1 LNTAP
6 AYEHRHYAHCE
17 SGVLSSLFTHHGM
30 ALSEP
35 MVFGLAGA
43 MSFAYLPFVR
53 LGHMPLIA
61 YRMFPAYL
69 IKKLPARMRV
79 KYFRKR
85 YSDSG
90 RAMAELDDFLA
101 NGQVVGIQMSV
112 FFAPYFPPEMRFPF
126 NAHNAIVIGKENGD
140 YLISDPVFEEIKRIA
155 AKDLEKARF
164 AKGVLAPK
172 GLVHFPLQMP
182 GEVDLEPVIR
192 KAIKKTANMMLHAP
206 PFIGLKGI
214 RRLSAKICALGK
226 KHDKKYI
233 RHFLGHL
240 VRMQEEIGTGG
251 GGFRFIYAAFLQE
264 AYQLMGIPVLE
275 EASNRMTAAGDAW
288 RMFALACAKAVK
300 RREEAID
307 LEAIAGL
314 LRQCGEIEKKI
325 YLLLKSLKKYKTTN
339 TASIQLPSAK
349 CSSRGDLC

>member
-1 LNTAP
+1 MESAP
-6 AYEHRHYAHCE
+6 AFEHRHFAHCE

-43 MSFAYLPFVR
+43 MSFAYLPFMR
-53 LGHMPLIA
+53 LGNMPLIA
-61 YRMFPAYL
+61 YRMSPAHL
-69 IKKLPARMRV
+69 IRKLPPRMQV

-85 YSDSG
+85 YSNVG
-90 RAMAELDDFLA
+90 QAMTELDDFLA

-140 YLISDPVFEEIKRIA
+140 YLISDPVFDTVKRIA
-155 AKDLEKARF
+155 ADDLERARF
-164 AKGVLAPK
+164 AKGLLAPK

-182 GEVDLEPVIR
+182 SEVDLEPVIR
-192 KAIKKTANMMLHAP
+192 TSIKKTVNMMLHAP

-214 RRLSAKICALGK
+214 RRLSAKIGVLQK
-226 KHDKKYI
+226 KHDPKYI

-264 AYQLMGIPVLE
+264 AYQWLGIPVLE
-275 EASNRMTAAGDAW
+275 KASNRMTAAGDAW

-300 RREEAID
+300 RKDDAVD
-307 LEAIAGL
+307 LGAIAAL
-314 LRQCGEIEKKI
+314 LDECGEVEREC
-325 YLLLKSLKKYKTTN
+325 YQLLKTLKKHKTVQP
-339 TASIQLPSAK
+339 ASIRVPSAA
-349 CSSRGDLC
+349 CNSRGDLC